1 MLSVKN
7 ELFDLAKIRI
17 ELEFINRNKYNERFE
32 KLKKTMKDQLSEFDV
47 LSILESDSFK
57 KAFPNSNIMP
67 SRYLFFKIYEN
78 NDVKN
83 KLESSHQSQ
92 NK

>member
-1 MLSVKN
+1 MFSSKN

-17 ELEFINRNKYNERFE
+17 EIEFINRNKYNDRVE
-32 KLKKTMKDQLSEFDV
+32 KLKRIMKEHLSEIDV
-47 LSILESDSFK
+47 QSLLDSEAFK
-57 KAFPNSNIMP
+57 KSLPNTNIVP
-67 SRYLFFKIYEN
+67 NRYLFFKIYEN
-78 NDVKN
+78 NDLKN